1 VLLLCLLGP
10 LAAVGWAIANAGR
23 VLDGE
28 AVTQRV
34 SWVPEL
40 GLTIDLRLD
49 GFGLLMVALVS
60 GIGVLIF
67 AYARWYFADRPGLGR
82 FAGLLVAFSG
92 AMLGLVLADNLLLVY
107 VFWELTSVTSYLL
120 IGFEDDKPAARAAA
134 LQAILTTA
142 AGGLAMLGGFVI
154 IGLEAGTFQMSAILA
169 EPPGGTLVD
178 VALVLVLL
186 GAVTKSAQVPFHSW
200 LPGAMA
206 APTPVSAYLHSA
218 TMVKAGV
225 YLIARFSPAFADAST
240 WRPVVLVL
248 GLATML
254 VGGLRALRQHDLKLL
269 LAYGTVSQ
277 LGFMVVLLGAG
288 LHEATIA
295 GCAVLLAHGAF
306 KAALFMTVGVID
318 HQAHTRDIRRLHRL
332 WHVRGWRPTIVA
344 VVVAGASMAGLPLAL
359 GFIAKEAA
367 YEALLHGGVGRVDVA
382 LLAGVVLG
390 SVLTFAY
397 TVRFVRG
404 ILSPA
409 TADDPVLDPPP
420 PAGPFAAPVLLLGGV
435 TLVLGIVPAL
445 ATDLVNAAAL
455 ALDAG
460 IEPVELKLWHGV
472 NQALLLSAA
481 TIATGAALAAGARRV
496 EALQD
501 RAPRLPSAD
510 DGYRGVLSGTLRLAT
525 RTTGFVQNG
534 SLPIYLAVIL
544 TTVIALP
551 GWALVFETR
560 WPTLPDLVDS
570 PLHPVVS
577 AVVITSALA
586 AAVVRRRFDAVL
598 LLGGVGFSV
607 AVIYVIQGAPDLALT
622 QLLIETL
629 GLLIFVLVLRRLP
642 TRVDDDQGWRFA
654 TGLRVL
660 VSGAVGLFIFH
671 FAITASNGRTAAPVS
686 EAYLER
692 ALPEGHGRNVVNV
705 ILVDFRGLDTLGEIT
720 VLAVAALGI
729 VSLVQAALRAAAA
742 GREPTERAGEPPQ
755 REGVGP

>member
-1 VLLLCLLGP
+1 
-10 LAAVGWAIANAGR
+10 
-23 VLDGE
+23 
-28 AVTQRV
+28 
-34 SWVPEL
+34 
-40 GLTIDLRLD
+40 
-49 GFGLLMVALVS
+49 
-60 GIGVLIF
+60 
-67 AYARWYFADRPGLGR
+67 
-82 FAGLLVAFSG
+82 
-92 AMLGLVLADNLLLVY
+92 
-107 VFWELTSVTSYLL
+107 
-120 IGFEDDKPAARAAA
+120 
-134 LQAILTTA
+134 
-142 AGGLAMLGGFVI
+142 
-154 IGLEAGTFQMSAILA
+154 
-169 EPPGGTLVD
+169 
-178 VALVLVLL
+178 
-186 GAVTKSAQVPFHSW
+186 
-200 LPGAMA
+200 
-206 APTPVSAYLHSA
+206 
-218 TMVKAGV
+218 
-225 YLIARFSPAFADAST
+225 
-240 WRPVVLVL
+240 VL

-367 YEALLHGGVGRVDVA
+367 YEALLHGGVGRADVA

-397 TVRFVRG
+397 TARFVRG
-404 ILSPA
+404 ILSSA
-409 TADDPVLDPPP
+409 TADDPVPDPPP
-420 PAGPFAAPVLLLGGV
+420 PAAPFAAPVLLLGGV
-435 TLVLGIVPAL
+435 TLVLGVVPAL

-481 TIATGAALAAGARRV
+481 TIAAGVGLAVGARRI

-501 RAPRLPSAD
+501 RTPWLPSAD
-510 DGYRGVLSGTLRLAT
+510 NGYRGVLSGTLRLAN
-525 RTTGFVQNG
+525 RTTGLVQNG

-551 GWALVFETR
+551 GWALLFETR
-560 WPTLPDLVDS
+560 WPRLPELVDS

-586 AAVVRRRFDAVL
+586 AAIVRRRFDAVL

-642 TRVDDDQGWRFA
+642 TRVDDDHGWRFA

-742 GREPTERAGEPPQ
+742 GREPTERTGEPPQ